1 MKKTLKTLTTF
12 LLLFALL
19 AGIKPIQPPVDTDTE
34 PGISVC
40 TDDNADNSDIDVIR
54 NE

>member
-1 MKKTLKTLTTF
+1 MKKTFKTLTTF

-19 AGIKPIQPPVDTDTE
+19 AGIKPIQPPVGTETE
-34 PGISVC
+34 PAISVC
-40 TDDNADNSDIDVIR
+40 TDDDADNTALNVIA

>member
-12 LLLFALL
+12 LLLLALL
-19 AGIKPIQPPVDTDTE
+19 AGIQPIQPPVNADSE
-34 PGISVC
+34 PEISVC
-40 TDDNADNSDIDVIR
+40 TDDGADNTDLNVIA

>member
-1 MKKTLKTLTTF
+1 MKKTFKSLAAF

-19 AGIKPIQPPVDTDTE
+19 AGIKPVQPPFGTETE
-34 PGISVC
+34 PEISLC
-40 TDDNADNSDIDVIR
+40 GNDNEDGTDIDVIR